1 MLVIG
6 VSHTNHTTFV
16 ASFLK
21 STDIGLAKSIAFTV
35 STFLVINDRAI
46 VGNASFCDL
55 LLKEHRFNSLILPQ
69 RNEFN
74 STETVIKNSVPI
86 ITAINLEN
94 DNGYTSY

>member
-1 MLVIG
+1 MLLNS
-6 VSHTNHTTFV
+6 VSHTNRTIV
-16 ASFLK
+16 DASLFN
-21 STDIGLAKSIAFTV
+21 STDISLAKSIAFAV
-35 STFLVINDRAI
+35 STNLVINDRTI
-46 VGNASFCDL
+46 VVNASFCDPP
-55 LLKEHRFNSLILPQ
+55 LKESHFNSLILPH

>member
-1 MLVIG
+1 
-6 VSHTNHTTFV
+6 
-16 ASFLK
+16 
-21 STDIGLAKSIAFTV
+21 
-35 STFLVINDRAI
+35 
-46 VGNASFCDL
+46 
-55 LLKEHRFNSLILPQ
+55 LPQ